1 MDEDIEEGEGWTMAP
16 QRFSRVTLVR
26 VGLDFLGHVA
36 EGAACAIRQLEH
48 AVLGHELR
56 MMEERNWQ
64 DELSYALETIDET
77 GDDS

>member
-1 MDEDIEEGEGWTMAP
+1 MDEEMDESEGWTMAP
-16 QRFSRVTLVR
+16 QRFSKVTLIR
-26 VGLDFLGHVA
+26 AGLDFLGHVA

-64 DELSYALETIDET
+64 DELSYELESLPE